1 MRRWARAA
9 ALLAL
14 AAAAGCRTQEIRY
27 GPVPI
32 HNPPRPAPQAEPPA
46 APAPAPRDDPAPPP
60 PAASAPALKVGL
72 VVDTPA
78 GTVSSPSGLT
88 VETESGENIDELA
101 QGRSVAFGADGDG
114 GIAMTVLGPGGDPDG
129 RPRHGLAS
137 PVVVRAAEGGVVEVR
152 GEAYRGAIL
161 VQDAGRRGLTF
172 VNRLDIESY
181 LLGVVPKELG
191 DVDESA
197 FEAIKAQAVAART
210 YAVKYMGR
218 RTSLGFDVY
227 PSTQDQV
234 YGGVRAERELVS
246 RAVRE
251 TAGQVMTYGGEPI
264 TAYYHSTCAGR
275 TAAID
280 EVWNVAHVP
289 YLVSVEDVDPRTG
302 EAYDRAS
309 SRFRWTER
317 WSHDQLVSILNRTLA
332 DSLRGR
338 RIHEIDDMDV
348 LSRTQSGRVRAMRIE
363 TDAGSFTVGRDR
375 VRWILAPA
383 RGGILNSSKF
393 DVRLERSGGQVVSI
407 VAEGG
412 GWGHG
417 IGMCQ
422 VGAMGRARAGQ
433 DYRTILETYY
443 PGARLTRLY

>member
-1 MRRWARAA
+1 MRRWAEIA
-9 ALLAL
+9 ALAAL
-14 AAAAGCRTQEIRY
+14 AAAAGCRTQTIRY
-27 GPVPI
+27 GPVPVGGL
-32 HNPPRPAPQAEPPA
+32 PAPAA
-46 APAPAPRDDPAPPP
+46 APAPAPPPADADEPAPPP
-60 PAASAPALKVGL
+60 ASSAAPALKVGL

-78 GTVSSPSGLT
+78 GTVTSPSGLT
-88 VETESGENIDELA
+88 VETEGGENIDELSA
-101 QGRSVAFGADGDG
+101 GQSLAFSADLDG
-114 GIAMTVLGPGGDPDG
+114 GIVMTVVGPGGDAAG

-137 PVVVRAAEGGVVEVR
+137 PVVVRAADGGVVEVR
-152 GEAYRGAIL
+152 GTPYRGAIL
-161 VQDAGRRGLTF
+161 VQNAGRRGLTF

-181 LLGVVPKELG
+181 LLGVVPEELG

-210 YAVKYMGR
+210 YAMNYMGR
-218 RTSLGFDVY
+218 RSSLGFDVY
-227 PSTQDQV
+227 PNTQDQV
-234 YGGVRAERELVS
+234 YGGVRAERELVT

-251 TAGQVMTYGGEPI
+251 TAGEILTYGGEPI

-280 EVWNVAHVP
+280 EVWNVAPVP

-309 SRFRWTER
+309 SRFHWTER
-317 WSHDQLVSILNRTLA
+317 WTAPQLVSILNRTLA

-338 RIHEIDDMDV
+338 RIHEIDDMEV
-348 LSRTQSGRVRAMRIE
+348 RARTRSGRVRAMRID
-363 TDAGSFTVGRDR
+363 TDAGTFTVGRDR

-383 RGGILNSSKF
+383 RGGILNSSMF

-433 DYRTILETYY
+433 DYRTILDAYY
-443 PGARLTRLY
+443 PGARLSRIY

>member
-1 MRRWARAA
+1 VRRWARTA

-14 AAAAGCRTQEIRY
+14 AAAAACRTQEVRY

-32 HNPPRPAPQAEPPA
+32 RNPPRPAPAPDEPSG
-46 APAPAPRDDPAPPP
+46 PAPRDE
-60 PAASAPALKVGL
+60 PAAAAPVANAPALKVGL
-72 VVDTPA
+72 VVGSPA
-78 GTVSSPSGLT
+78 GTVTSPSGLT
-88 VETESGENIDELA
+88 VETESGENIDELSA
-101 QGRSVAFGADGDG
+101 GQGLAFGADGAG
-114 GIAMTVLGPGGDPDG
+114 GIEMTVVGPGGDPVG
-129 RPRHGLAS
+129 RTRHGLAS
-137 PVVVRAAEGGVVEVR
+137 PVVVRAADGGVVQVR
-152 GEAYRGAIL
+152 GAPYRGAIL
-161 VQDAGRRGLTF
+161 VQTAGRGGLTF

-181 LLGVVPKELG
+181 LLGVVPRELG
-191 DVDESA
+191 DVDGGV

-218 RTSLGFDVY
+218 RTELGFDVY
-227 PSTQDQV
+227 PTTQDQV
-234 YGGVRAERELVS
+234 YGGVQAERELVS

-251 TAGQVMTYGGEPI
+251 TAGEVLTWGGEPI

-280 EVWNVAHVP
+280 EVWNVAPVP

-309 SRFRWTER
+309 GRFEWTER
-317 WSHDQLVSILNRTLA
+317 WSGVQLVSILNRTLA

-338 RIHEIDDMDV
+338 RIHEIDDMQV
-348 LSRTQSGRVRAMRIE
+348 LSRTQSGRVRALRID

-375 VRWILAPA
+375 VRWILTPA

-393 DVRLERSGGQVVSI
+393 DVRVERSGGMVTSI

-422 VGAMGRARAGQ
+422 FGAMGRARAGQ

-443 PGARLTRLY
+443 PGARLTKMY

>member
-1 MRRWARAA
+1 
-9 ALLAL
+9 
-14 AAAAGCRTQEIRY
+14 
-27 GPVPI
+27 
-32 HNPPRPAPQAEPPA
+32 
-46 APAPAPRDDPAPPP
+46 
-60 PAASAPALKVGL
+60 
-72 VVDTPA
+72 
-78 GTVSSPSGLT
+78 
-88 VETESGENIDELA
+88 
-101 QGRSVAFGADGDG
+101 
-114 GIAMTVLGPGGDPDG
+114 
-129 RPRHGLAS
+129 
-137 PVVVRAAEGGVVEVR
+137 VVVRAADGGVVEVR

-161 VQDAGRRGLTF
+161 VQNAGRRGLTF
-172 VNRLDIESY
+172 VNRLDLESY
-181 LLGVVPKELG
+181 LLGVVPRELG

-197 FEAIKAQAVAART
+197 FEAVKAQAVAART
-210 YAVKYMGR
+210 YAVKHRGGR
-218 RTSLGFDVY
+218 AALGFDVY
-227 PSTQDQV
+227 PGTQDQV
-234 YGGVRAERELVS
+234 YGGVEAERGLVS

-251 TAGQVMTYGGEPI
+251 TAGEVMTYGGEPI

-280 EVWNVAHVP
+280 EVWNVARVP

-338 RIHEIDDMDV
+338 RIHQIDDMDV

-393 DVRLERSGGQVVSI
+393 DVRLERSGGQVISI
-407 VAEGG
+407 IAEGG

-443 PGARLTRLY
+443 PGARLTRMY

>member
-1 MRRWARAA
+1 MRRWAEAA
-9 ALLAL
+9 AVLAL
-14 AAAAGCRTQEIRY
+14 AAMAGCRTQEIRY
-27 GPVPI
+27 GPVPV
-32 HNPPRPAPQAEPPA
+32 PPS
-46 APAPAPRDDPAPPP
+46 PRPAPPP
-60 PAASAPALKVGL
+60 PPAPAPPPVDEPAPAPASAAPPVRVGL
-72 VVDTPA
+72 VVDVPA

-101 QGRSVAFGADGDG
+101 PGRSLAFGTDGD

-129 RPRHGLAS
+129 RTRRGLRS
-137 PVVVRAAEGGVVEVR
+137 PVVVRAADGGVVEVR
-152 GEAYRGAIL
+152 GEPYRGAIL
-161 VQDAGRRGLTF
+161 VQEAGRRGLTF
-172 VNRLDIESY
+172 VNRVDVESY
-181 LLGVVPKELG
+181 LLGVVPAEIG
-191 DVDESA
+191 EVDESA
-197 FEAIKAQAVAART
+197 FEAVKAQAVAART
-210 YAVKYMGR
+210 YAMKYMGR
-218 RTSLGFDVY
+218 RSSLGFDVY
-227 PSTQDQV
+227 PNTQDQV
-234 YGGVRAERELVS
+234 YGGVRAERALVS

-251 TAGQVMTYGGEPI
+251 TAGEVLTYGGEPI

-275 TAAID
+275 TAAIN
-280 EVWNVAHVP
+280 EVWNVSPVP

-302 EAYDRAS
+302 EAYDRSS

-317 WSHDQLVSILNRTLA
+317 WSESQLVSILNRTLA

-338 RIHEIDDMDV
+338 RIHAIEDMDV
-348 LSRTQSGRVRAMRIE
+348 LSRTQSGRVRAMRID

-375 VRWILAPA
+375 VRWILTPT

-393 DVRLERSGGQVVSI
+393 DVRLERSGGQTQI

-443 PGARLTRLY
+443 PGARLTRMY